1 MYRGSFD
8 GIASRGEESGTFQI
22 CRFNLQVFDFFET
35 TVIFLF
41 STFFYDAPN
50 FFVKIDL

>member
-1 MYRGSFD
+1 M
-8 GIASRGEESGTFQI
+8 ASLLVAKNPGLFKFAVLI
-22 CRFNLQVFDFFET
+22 CRYLIFLKQRSF
-35 TVIFLF
+35 FLF